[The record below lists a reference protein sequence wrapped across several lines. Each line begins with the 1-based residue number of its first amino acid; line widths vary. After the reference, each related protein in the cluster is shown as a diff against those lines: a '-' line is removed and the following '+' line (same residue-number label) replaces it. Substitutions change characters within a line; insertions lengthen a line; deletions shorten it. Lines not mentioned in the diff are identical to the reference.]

1 MNTKRIILT
10 VLFVV
15 SLLVQSCTSTRKKQ
29 EGDWLENAIKV
40 SEAQLEKAAKTYS
53 PEQNP
58 RSIRPDGSM
67 HLTTPRDWTCGFF
80 PGSLWYIYELT
91 GNKDFKLQ
99 ASRFTEALDSV
110 QYFTHTHDL
119 GFMLYCSYGNAY
131 RITGE
136 EAYKKV
142 LLNGAESLASRFNP
156 TVGCIRSWDF
166 GTWQFPVIVDNMM
179 NLEFMCWAS
188 DVSGKSKYKDMAVTH
203 ANATMRNHFRYDYS
217 SYHVVS
223 YDTITGSAIQKG
235 TYQGYSDASSWA
247 RGQAWGVYGYTMMY
261 RETKDAHYLDM
272 AKKIAAFI
280 MNNENMPEDKV
291 AYWDFDAP
299 NIPNA
304 PRDASAAA
312 IIASAFIEL
321 SDYTDKSEIDYFSY
335 AESILKSLSSPEY
348 LAEVGSNAY
357 FILKHSVGALPK
369 NSEIDTP
376 LNYADYYYLEALLR
390 YKQHLNGKDIS
401 KL

>member
-1 MNTKRIILT
+1 MSAKRIILMAVFAIT
-10 VLFVV
+10 
-15 SLLVQSCTSTRKKQ
+15 LLVLSCTSVKEKQ
-29 EGDWLENAIKV
+29 ENDWFEHAIKV
-40 SEAQLEKAAKTYS
+40 SEAQLEKAANTYS
-53 PEQNP
+53 PDNNP
-58 RSIRPDGSM
+58 RSIKPDGSM
-67 HLTTPRDWTCGFF
+67 HLTTPHDWTCGFF
-80 PGSLWYIYELT
+80 PGSLWYMYELT
-91 GNKDFKLQ
+91 GNKKLESQ
-99 ASRFTEALDSV
+99 ARRFTIALDSV

-131 RITGE
+131 RITGD
-136 EAYKKV
+136 ATYKQV
-142 LLNGAESLASRFNP
+142 LLNGAESLSSRFNS

-188 DVSGKSKYKDMAVTH
+188 NISGKSKYKDMAVSH
-203 ANATMRNHFRYDYS
+203 ANTTMSNHFRDDYS

-223 YDTITGSAIQKG
+223 YDTISGDAIQKG
-235 TYQGYSDASSWA
+235 TYQGYSDSSSWA

-261 RETKDAHYLDM
+261 RETKNTHYLDM
-272 AKKIAAFI
+272 AEKIAAFI

-299 NIPNA
+299 EIPNA
-304 PRDASAAA
+304 FRDASAAA

-321 SDYTDKSEIDYFSY
+321 SDYTDKSKVDYFSY
-335 AESILKSLSSPEY
+335 AEDILKSLSSSAY

-369 NSEIDTP
+369 DSEIDTP

-390 YKQHLNGKDIS
+390 YKKHTNK
-401 KL
+401 K